1 MMDTN
6 VSGMG
11 LPLLPSSQRPRKSA
25 WQVYRR
31 LLGMAFVYRGR
42 LIVSILLAVFIAA
55 SFGAMLVGVGTVIR
69 ITFYQPRTAAEAA
82 PADSREIS
90 RLHEDPALAM
100 ARDMAN
106 YTQALR
112 NFTGWAPRDLDT
124 RFLKLVHKMR
134 ENRMRA
140 VALAAV
146 IVVVLAF
153 LVGVAR
159 FFQEFL
165 AASVGARVITDLA
178 RQMYENLTRQSLD
191 FVEGRPSGEI
201 LARFNNDIFLVSR
214 GLEGVFV
221 KLLREPFKILVFLG
235 VALRIDWELTV
246 VGVCVMP
253 MVLYALVYIGKKMRK
268 SVRSSLQK
276 IASMTSVVNE
286 TVRGMAIIKAYT
298 METHQIARVG
308 EELQRLRRFLYQ
320 MARLHAATGPVTE
333 FILILG
339 VAGFVLFSARR
350 VEAGILD
357 AGDLVQLYFALG
369 MMLDPVR
376 KMSDVNNLVQ
386 TSVASAE
393 RCFELV
399 NLEPTIQ
406 EAADAVDIRPLSEAI
421 RFDRVSFAYIPGITV
436 LDDLTLDFP
445 RGSITAI
452 VGFSGSGKTTLAK
465 LIPRFYDVSEGAI
478 TIDGTDIR
486 RLTFRSLREQIGLV
500 TQDTFLFAGTVR
512 DNIAFGRREFTEEQI
527 RAAARAAN
535 AERFILALPHGYDTV
550 LGEHGANLSGGQR
563 QRIAIARAIIKDPA
577 ILILDE
583 ATSSLDTESE
593 RLIQE
598 ALDRFM
604 KGRTTIVI
612 AHRLSTIRRAD
623 RIVVLDSGRIAEMG
637 DHDTLLAR
645 NGLYRRLYETQ
656 FYTEVET

>member
-1 MMDTN
+1 MDTN
-6 VSGMG
+6 ATGMG
-11 LPLLPSSQRPRKSA
+11 LPLVPSPQRPGKSA

-31 LLGMAFVYRGR
+31 LLGMALVYRGR
-42 LIVSILLAVFIAA
+42 LVVSVILAIFIAA

-69 ITFYQPRTAAEAA
+69 LTFYQPGIA
-82 PADSREIS
+82 PASTDQTQEKSPR
-90 RLHEDPALAM
+90 HEDPALSM
-100 ARDMAN
+100 ARDIAN
-106 YTQALR
+106 YNQAIR
-112 NFTGWAPRDLDT
+112 NFTGWAPPNLDT
-124 RFLKLVHKMR
+124 KFLDLVRKMR

-165 AASVGARVITDLA
+165 ATSVGARVITDLA

-221 KLLREPFKILVFLG
+221 KLLREPFKVLVFLG

-253 MVLYALVYIGKKMRK
+253 MVLYTLVYIGKKMRK
-268 SVRSSLQK
+268 SVRRSLQK

-298 METHQIARVG
+298 MEARQIARVD
-308 EELQRLRRFLYQ
+308 EELTRLRRFLYQ
-320 MARLHAATGPVTE
+320 MARLQAATGPVTE

-393 RCFELV
+393 RCFEMV
-399 NLEPTIQ
+399 DAEPNIQ
-406 EAADAVDIRPLSEAI
+406 EAPDAVDAPPLREAL
-421 RFDRVSFAYIPGITV
+421 RFERVSFSYIPGITV

-445 RGSITAI
+445 RGSVTAI
-452 VGFSGSGKTTLAK
+452 VGYSGSGKTTLAK
-465 LIPRFYDVSEGAI
+465 LIPRFYDVSDGAI
-478 TIDGTDIR
+478 TLDGVDIR
-486 RLTFRSLREQIGLV
+486 RLTFRGLREQIGLV

-512 DNIAFGRREFTEEQI
+512 DNIAFGRRDFSDEQI

-535 AERFILALPHGYDTV
+535 AEGFILALPDGYDTII
-550 LGEHGANLSGGQR
+550 GEQGATLSGGQR
-563 QRIAIARAIIKDPA
+563 QRLAIARAIIKDPA

-583 ATSSLDTESE
+583 ATSNLDSESE
-593 RLIQE
+593 RLIQD

-656 FYTEVET
+656 FYTEGEA

>member
-1 MMDTN
+1 
-6 VSGMG
+6 
-11 LPLLPSSQRPRKSA
+11 
-25 WQVYRR
+25 
-31 LLGMAFVYRGR
+31 MAFVYRGR
-42 LIVSILLAVFIAA
+42 LVISVILAVVIAA

-69 ITFYQPRTAAEAA
+69 LTFYQPVPIASEN
-82 PADSREIS
+82 DSPDKTS
-90 RLHEDPALAM
+90 RHHEDPAISM
-100 ARDMAN
+100 ARDIAN
-106 YTQALR
+106 YCQALR
-112 NFTGWAPRDLDT
+112 NFTGWAPQDLDT
-124 RFLKLVHKMR
+124 RFLDLVRKMR

-146 IVVVLAF
+146 IVVALAF

-165 AASVGARVITDLA
+165 AASVGAKVITDLA
-178 RQMYENLTRQSLD
+178 SQMYENLTRQSLD

-221 KLLREPFKILVFLG
+221 KLLREPFKIMVFLG
-235 VALRIDWELTV
+235 VALRIDWELTII
-246 VGVCVMP
+246 GVCVMP

-268 SVRSSLQK
+268 SVRRSLQK

-298 METHQIARVG
+298 MESHQINRVRD
-308 EELQRLRRFLYQ
+308 ELERLRRFLYQ

-393 RCFELV
+393 RCFEMV
-399 NLEPTIQ
+399 DAEPSIQ
-406 EAADAVDIRPLSEAI
+406 EAEDAQDVPALREAL
-421 RFDRVSFAYIPGITV
+421 RFERVSFSYIPGITV
-436 LDDLTLDFP
+436 LDDLTLEFP
-445 RGSITAI
+445 KGSMTAI
-452 VGFSGSGKTTLAK
+452 VGYSGSGKTTLVK
-465 LIPRFYDVSEGAI
+465 LIPRFYDVTEGAV
-478 TIDGTDIR
+478 TLDGVDVRQI
-486 RLTFRSLREQIGLV
+486 TFRSLRQQIGLV

-512 DNIAFGRREFTEEQI
+512 ENIAYGRQDFTEEQI
-527 RAAARAAN
+527 RQAARAAN
-535 AERFILALPHGYDTV
+535 AEDFILALPNGYDTV
-550 LGEHGANLSGGQR
+550 IGEQGATLSGGQR

-583 ATSSLDTESE
+583 ATSSLDSESE
-593 RLIQE
+593 RLIQD

-604 KGRTTIVI
+604 VGRTTIVI
-612 AHRLSTIRRAD
+612 AHRLSTIRRAH

-637 DHDTLLAR
+637 DHETLLAR

-656 FYTEVET
+656 FYTESNS